1 MHSKKSGISINDIY
15 DMKTQ
20 QHVHYWSTRGGGDF
34 IAESFG
40 GQGGAGAWSRK
51 STNLLVGCIKAVYW
65 VGWMGGDDLGFV
77 CHHPSNQH
85 TI

>member
-40 GQGGAGAWSRK
+40 GQGGGGAWSRK
-51 STNLLVGCIKAVYW
+51 STNLLVGCIKAAF
-65 VGWMGGDDLGFV
+65 G
-77 CHHPSNQH
+77 
-85 TI
+85 